1 MIHNNF
7 LTKPYESRQI
17 LLLLAKDQRILTKYV
32 FGGNNLKKKIQLW
45 ILILKGW
52 YTTYRVE

>member
-45 ILILKGW
+45 ILILKG
-52 YTTYRVE
+52 